1 MIDRF
6 DVSDLSKHLNSD
18 NFLSIKTPVLDAD
31 VEKPDGRDARL
42 WFVPKGAID
51 EE

>member
-6 DVSDLSKHLNSD
+6 DVSDLSKHLNS
-18 NFLSIKTPVLDAD
+18 NGFLSMKIPVLDAS
-31 VEKPDGRDARL
+31 VEKLDVRDVRL